1 MPFFLFSFF
10 IKFSHSFS
18 RCETCNK
25 CFQDNVCLR
34 DHITLNHIPADE
46 RRYQCDQCSRLF
58 AKQHLLNTH
67 LKMKHTVKEERP
79 FACPEEKC
87 EQRFVLPAYL
97 RMHIEKVHNNSD
109 SAVCDICA
117 RFFKC
122 SKSYERHYQ
131 VVHTNID
138 QRVQCDLCKKWFK
151 HLDTLKDHIRR
162 HYAASATCKHC
173 GRVSTNKKSLRVHIR
188 NVHADVDSS
197 VKKRNEFP
205 CTVCEKLF
213 KKKQTLRVSD
223 RLKSSITQHCPNI
236 D

>member
-1 MPFFLFSFF
+1 M
-10 IKFSHSFS
+10 
-18 RCETCNK
+18 
-25 CFQDNVCLR
+25 
-34 DHITLNHIPADE
+34 
-46 RRYQCDQCSRLF
+46 
-58 AKQHLLNTH
+58 
-67 LKMKHTVKEERP
+67 
-79 FACPEEKC
+79 CPEGDC

-138 QRVQCDLCKKWFK
+138 HRVQCDLCKKWFK

-213 KKKQTLRVSD
+213 KKKQTLRVSGRMMNISIRTYKFEFNGFCYIAGAHD
-223 RLKSSITQHCPNI
+223 PAHGRSVFVYVHILFENLSVERKHVCASQTKSSERI
-236 D
+236 